1 MPLAPLSPVVAAG
14 AVACGYLAGSIP
26 TGLLMARARGIDLR
40 KIGSGNIGAT
50 NVARALGKKLGA
62 LVLLVDVIKGFLP
75 VLAARRLWLA
85 EAHGAELV
93 AAVGLA
99 AVLGHVF
106 PVWLRL
112 RGGKGVATALGVFLA
127 LAPVAAGVAVAVYAA
142 LYAAFRI
149 SSIGSLAGATAMPVA
164 MLLLESPRPFV
175 AVAAAG
181 WLIIVIRHRGNLR
194 RLWRR
199 EETKV

>member
-1 MPLAPLSPVVAAG
+1 MLLAPLSPVVAAG

-26 TGLLMARARGIDLR
+26 TGILVARARGIDLR

-62 LVLLVDVIKGFLP
+62 VVLLVDVLKGFLP

-93 AAVGLA
+93 AA
-99 AVLGHVF
+99 
-106 PVWLRL
+106 VWLRL

-127 LAPVAAGVAVAVYAA
+127 LAPVAAGVAVLVYAV